1 MEEKSDASESDAA
14 DPDPSPEPALARSGS
29 VRLSSVPSLAPSR
42 VLPRRKTSSPAGL
55 AIRLLSLIAAFG
67 LATAPVRGDALER
80 IRHSGRLLYGSD
92 MEGGGPYAYPDPQS
106 ARGVTGFEVELMT
119 L

>member
-14 DPDPSPEPALARSGS
+14 DPDPFPEP
-29 VRLSSVPSLAPSR
+29 VRAPLGVVRPSSVPSLAR
-42 VLPRRKTSSPAGL
+42 NRHVCRRRISSPAGL
-55 AIRLLSLIAAFG
+55 VILCLGLVAACG

-80 IRHSGRLLYGSD
+80 IRHSGRLHYGSD

-106 ARGVTGFEVELMT
+106 PRGVTGFEVELM
-119 L
+119 